1 MNIQQAIKLIVSK
14 KDLTE
19 EQMLDVMNDIMTG
32 KTTDSQIGGF
42 LIGLA
47 IKGESVQEI
56 TAAAKVMRAM
66 ANNVIVKDNNFLID
80 TCGTGGNGLNLFNI
94 STACAFVTTAAGA
107 KVAKHGNRAVSSK
120 SGSAD
125 LLEEAGINI
134 NISPENVSKC
144 IEKIGIGFMFAP
156 NHHNAV
162 KHVINP
168 RRELNT
174 RTIFNILGP
183 LTNPA
188 KVPNQIIGVYDK
200 KLVNPIANVLK
211 SLGTKNAMVVHSYD
225 GLDEISIAADT
236 FVAELR
242 NGKISNY
249 TINPNDFGL
258 ELGNLED
265 IKIKDSKQSLAL
277 IKQALN
283 GEKGTAKD
291 IIALNAGAAI
301 YVANIESSL
310 QSGINNAIKIL
321 DNGLAYQKLNDLIKF
336 SNKF

>member
-134 NISPENVSKC
+134 NISAENVSKC

-265 IKIKDSKQSLAL
+265 IEIKDSKESLAL

>member
-162 KHVINP
+162 KHVIKP
-168 RRELNT
+168 RKELNT

-200 KLVNPIANVLK
+200 KLVTPITNALK

-242 NGKISNY
+242 NGKINNY

-321 DNGLAYQKLNDLIKF
+321 DNGLAYQKLNDLIEF